1 MNNSIVAEL
10 PGIARG
16 FKLKE
21 RKDLREEGKMYFEV
35 KYTKMP
41 GIPRCPYH
49 YHCEGCGNKY
59 QAVRN
64 GKGREKCL
72 KAGKCQHR

>member
-1 MNNSIVAEL
+1 M
-10 PGIARG
+10 
-16 FKLKE
+16 F
-21 RKDLREEGKMYFEV
+21 FEV
-35 KYTKMP
+35 KYTKTP

-49 YHCEGCGNKY
+49 YHCEGRGNKY

-72 KAGKCQHR
+72 KAGEGRDKGGISPVSSSEIPVQEDGEEFHR

>member
-35 KYTKMP
+35 KYTKTP
-41 GIPRCPYH
+41 GISRCP
-49 YHCEGCGNKY
+49 
-59 QAVRN
+59 
-64 GKGREKCL
+64 
-72 KAGKCQHR
+72 